1 MKVLLRGTRTTMNL
15 ILTKKKMANL
25 SIKLTQSST
34 HGIAVNN
41 MFEGMQ
47 QLTDHVIQLYI
58 VE

>member
-1 MKVLLRGTRTTMNL
+1 MNL